1 MIVKE
6 KILVFTEVFCT
17 DLLQTVQNG
26 PEFQE
31 LPLSFI
37 FISDKI
43 P

>member
-26 PEFQE
+26 PEFRK
-31 LPLSFI
+31 LPPPFI
-37 FISDKI
+37 YTFAKIS
-43 P
+43 